1 MRLSRE
7 QRAARAI
14 VIAVVSRQLRDSW
27 SPEEVGPIPDLLAQL
42 VSRLEQQR
50 ERYPGGRGRITL
62 ARCERGDRQMKSP
75 TKQKRLNELTPEERK
90 VLEAVAAICPI
101 EELNIDLVLD
111 QARVLGELE

>member
-1 MRLSRE
+1 MRPGRE
-7 QRAARAI
+7 QRAVRAI
-14 VIAVVSRQLRDSW
+14 VIAAVGRLLRDSW
-27 SPEEVGPIPDLLAQL
+27 TPEEVRPVPDGLAQL
-42 VSRLEQQR
+42 VSRLEQQG

-90 VLEAVAAICPI
+90 VLEAAAASCPI

-111 QARVLGELE
+111 QARALGELQ

>member
-42 VSRLEQQR
+42 VSRLEQHR

-62 ARCERGDRQMKSP
+62 ARCEHWDRQMKSP

-90 VLEAVAAICPI
+90 VLEAAAASCPI

-111 QARVLGELE
+111 QARALGELQ

>member
-1 MRLSRE
+1 MRFSRE

-42 VSRLEQQR
+42 VSRIEQQD
-50 ERYPGGRGRITL
+50 ERYSGRRGRITP
-62 ARCERGDRQMKSP
+62 ARRGRGDRQMKSP

-90 VLEAVAAICPI
+90 VLEAAAASCPI

-111 QARVLGELE
+111 QARALGELQ

>member
-7 QRAARAI
+7 QRAARAL
-14 VIAVVSRQLRDSW
+14 VIAVVSRQLRTW

-62 ARCERGDRQMKSP
+62 TQCERGDRQMKSP